1 MAFVKIEH
9 VTQDILLKQMDN
21 ALIVLQMS
29 WQPLKEQSIEIP
41 LGLFALKMQINLLLI
56 AQQICFSQL
65 QILRIIILIRH

>member
-41 LGLFALKMQINLLLI
+41 
-56 AQQICFSQL
+56 
-65 QILRIIILIRH
+65 